1 MPQGFLLSQHYP
13 KQISSPL
20 RVLHELFDCLSKS
33 FQPHSGKTHQQLV
46 NAELCACKPWM
57 NFHFPALLGPKPV
70 CLLHSPK
77 GTGALLWIPLMPRPT
92 AKKPGHMRVHDSPEN
107 PRVRINRQ
115 VPYKLYNICLLQ
127 LPFKA
132 AMWSACVSSF
142 SFERCLLTHL
152 GAANDVGSLHL
163 SPLAPWAS
171 DIFGFWCWHSPC
183 TQLPAWKHFELGAFA
198 TRKKRKKKKTF
209 RQILPKHLIWP
220 TSCNCKLNWGTSYAL
235 SKPGSHHKSQVPQ
248 AGRVLPTVLQNE
260 EPMHHAWNSIVS
272 IKIGYERSILPQCTC
287 VGILTLVS

>member
-142 SFERCLLTHL
+142 SFERCLPTHL

-163 SPLAPWAS
+163 PWLPGLPTSLVAGVDTRLALSCLHESTLNSGLSQP
-171 DIFGFWCWHSPC
+171 G
-183 TQLPAWKHFELGAFA
+183 
-198 TRKKRKKKKTF
+198 KKEKKTF

-260 EPMHHAWNSIVS
+260 EPMHHAWNSIVF
-272 IKIGYERSILPQCTC
+272 IQIGYERSILPPCTC